1 MQSRRA
7 TRDQESDCRRV
18 RVAAVAALVAAAFTL
33 TAAAESGAAGAPDV
47 APALSSGTFAA
58 AAIGSSSDSC
68 SSAAVPLRLMGVRLA
83 RDEAAGAVAAANPGT
98 TIGVSCALP
107 YQRGKPGSDCTGWH
121 QIVFSTTGTTPQ
133 AKVTAELLA
142 LDVNGNIIQALPV
155 KNGDGAQ
162 LASRLSPNDFKMSTR
177 PVGHEVFA
185 PVPMLRVIVEDHGQ
199 RAEAYCSNI
208 PYLQVVE
215 PVNQVVTE
223 SDGNVT
229 NVRAAIPLV
238 HGPSLDVKVDG
249 VNIFDAAHLNIPDP
263 TICSPQSPC
272 EGTTTINGAN
282 VTISN
287 IVVDVAAAIGNL
299 SSNTLRMS
307 LEGLGCG
314 GHVFVVNGTQLP
326 GTLRDPT
333 SSTCHID
340 DLRDKGFSSVFAI
353 DITSP
358 FPGEITTA
366 VPTPVIGEVCG
377 GRQIMSVKLNGLDA
391 NLAGQTC
398 IPGDGENTG
407 DVCKVAINAALGQTD
422 LAQDIQFGDA
432 PLGTFDIGSNR
443 LVAAAIDDIG
453 TRTYKRVLFA
463 VGNNIVAPGVDIQA
477 VLEQQSLS
485 QAVQDGVADMIL
497 PSIQNAMN
505 LTTTE
510 IDNAFVV
517 GLSAAGTQKQF
528 TKLCTEPNPKAD
540 SPTFG
545 KTAGEVFRDAVRSA
559 ILATPAIQ
567 KSISGGC
574 SCDPR
579 VTIAVNDV
587 IIDPED
593 IACPVAF
600 ETGKFKVTVEL
611 PDVTVKASATG
622 QCQTDACVLDACVC
636 IARTTVNVQSTT
648 TISNIRL
655 EFDVT
660 EDNLLN
666 FTTSPQVYV
675 KGTSSVATTGGSD
688 VDCVASVCNWAIEGL
703 VTILTFGTVDLDLS
717 PSIDIRNT
725 QDFTTQIGAA
735 EPDPVRLNEI
745 KVDEEVVAEF
755 DQKMSGNVTSVKITQ
770 HGIVAGLKGSF
781 ATIAVD
787 PEVESTPGL
796 QLSPAPVPTLPVP
809 NAQDLFIGL
818 SDDALNMMF
827 ASMTIAGK
835 LNTTCNATGKTVGD
849 ILPDCDTLT
858 GETEG
863 GTAVARG
870 ACYGV
875 RGINCETLAFADPLH
890 TATAQGICHA
900 YQGNNCNEIP
910 LGPGLV
916 AAATEKAVC
925 NNTPSPNLHASQPL
939 LFCARQ
945 DVPPRM
951 LLTDNPATSPVE
963 ASLRLNDLAVAMI
976 VDRNGDSTLDGVLA
990 DLPTCF
996 ANGVPNN
1003 GDCNL
1008 FGACMD
1014 LNLNFEMQFQTC
1026 DGRPGFRNQFINLQI
1041 LNREPGVVCSGSSAT
1056 ADDSTLLT
1064 QASTDETVTIDL
1076 TNRATEFAPPVC
1088 GAGMDLGGFVAC
1100 DNPALFTIDAGGS
1113 TAFRDYI
1120 AITCQVQ

>member
-1 MQSRRA
+1 MQSCRA
-7 TRDQESDCRRV
+7 ARDQESDCRRV
-18 RVAAVAALVAAAFTL
+18 RVAAVAALAAAALTLVAAT
-33 TAAAESGAAGAPDV
+33 ESRAAGASDV
-47 APALSSGTFAA
+47 APALSSGVFAA
-58 AAIGSSSDSC
+58 AAAGSSPDSC
-68 SSAAVPLRLMGVRLA
+68 SSSAMPPLMGVVRVA
-83 RDEAAGAVAAANPGT
+83 REEAAGAVPAVNPGT
-98 TIGVSCALP
+98 SIGVSCALP

-155 KNGDGAQ
+155 KNGDSAQ
-162 LASRLSPNDFKMSTR
+162 LSSRLSPSDFKMSTR

-185 PVPMLRVIVEDHGQ
+185 PAPMLRVMVEDQGQ
-199 RAEAYCSNI
+199 KAEAYCSNI

-215 PVNQVVTE
+215 PINQVVTE

-229 NVRAAIPLV
+229 NLRAAIPLV
-238 HGPSLDVKVDG
+238 HGPSLNVKVDG

-263 TICSPQSPC
+263 TVCSPQSPC
-272 EGTTTINGAN
+272 AGTTTINGSN

-287 IVVDVAAAIGNL
+287 LVVDVAATVGTL
-299 SSNTLRMS
+299 SSNTVRMS
-307 LEGLGCG
+307 LDGLGCG
-314 GHVFVVNGTQLP
+314 GHVFVVNGDPSP
-326 GTLRDPT
+326 GALRVPT
-333 SSTCHID
+333 ASACHVD

-358 FPGEITTA
+358 FPGEITNA
-366 VPTPVIGEVCG
+366 VPTPVTGEVCG
-377 GRQIMSVKLNGLDA
+377 GRQITSVKLNGLDV
-391 NLAGQTC
+391 NLASQTC

-407 DVCKVAINAALGQTD
+407 DVCTVAINAALGQTD

-432 PLGTFDIGSNR
+432 PLGTFDVGSNR

-477 VLEQQSLS
+477 AFQQQSLT
-485 QAVQDGVADMIL
+485 QAVQDGVTEMIL
-497 PSIQNAMN
+497 PSIQNAMGA
-505 LTTTE
+505 TTTE

-528 TKLCTEPNPKAD
+528 TKLCTQPNPNQD

-545 KTAGEVFRDAVRSA
+545 KTAGQVFHDAVRSA

-567 KSISGGC
+567 RSVSGGC
-574 SCDPR
+574 SCDPT

-587 IIDPED
+587 IIDPTD
-593 IACPVAF
+593 MACPVAF

-611 PDVTVKASATG
+611 PDVVVKASAVG
-622 QCQTDACVLDACVC
+622 SCRVEDAVFGAC
-636 IARTTVNVQSTT
+636 IAETKVNVQSTT

-675 KGTSSVATTGGSD
+675 KGTSSVVTTGGSE
-688 VDCVASVCNWAIEGL
+688 VNCLASVCNWGLEAL
-703 VTILTFGTVDLDLS
+703 VTIFTFGTVDLDLS
-717 PSIDIRNT
+717 PSIDIRSS

-781 ATIAVD
+781 ATVAVD

-827 ASMTIAGK
+827 ASMTMAGK

-910 LGPGLV
+910 LGPGLL
-916 AAATEKAVC
+916 ASATEKAVC

-963 ASLRLNDLAVAMI
+963 ASLRLNDLGVAMV
-976 VDRNGDSTLDGVLA
+976 VDRNGNSTLDGVLA

-1026 DGRPGFRNQFINLQI
+1026 EGRPGFRNQFINLQI

-1056 ADDSTLLT
+1056 ADDSTLLA

-1120 AITCQVQ
+1120 AITCEVQ